1 MDYIDDD
8 GIIGCPDVQADYWEQ
23 QHTTTTC
30 ATTAECSILRQFG
43 YDIDQDEFAYISAA
57 NGWYQP
63 GSGTEPEDIG
73 KMMDMAGIANHAVD
87 NASLANLLYEI
98 SKGHGVIVGVKS
110 DQLWESGGAFQEL
123 KNFII
128 RKSGLDTPEWQ
139 PADHAIMVTG
149 MDFSDPEHPM
159 VIVND
164 SGEPTGKGHAYPLDR
179 FMDAWQNGNFYY
191 TATDDPLP
199 SIAQNAATLEQIDW
213 SAYENGI
220 SLEDGDVMLGTT
232 QAALDTHLGTT
243 QGALDTHL
251 GTTQAARMDDD
262 FYRMI

>member
-1 MDYIDDD
+1 MDYIDD

-23 QHTTTTC
+23 QHTATTC

-63 GSGTEPEDIG
+63 GAGTEPEDIG

-87 NASLANLLYEI
+87 NASLENLLYEL

-110 DQLWESGGAFQEL
+110 DQLWEGGALQEL
-123 KNFII
+123 KNFLI
-128 RKSGLDTPEWQ
+128 RKSGLDTPEWR

-164 SGEPTGKGHAYPLDR
+164 SGDPTGKGHAYPLDR

-220 SLEDGDVMLGTT
+220 SSENGEAMLGTT
-232 QAALDTHLGTT
+232 QGALNAHLGTT
-243 QGALDTHL
+243 QGALNTHL

-262 FYRMI
+262 FFRMI